1 MKSNTNILKRI
12 KIMRWVARVWS
23 ILTFLFGLILFV
35 SLIIDAS
42 NEPPPSIYWLLF
54 GLWFAAVLGL
64 ILGWRWE
71 RAGGIIA
78 VTSLISRE
86 LTYYFLSGQILV
98 EFWMIWLPILPPAVL
113 FMETWRLENKMKNA
127 QLPREVF
134 D

>member
-78 VTSLISRE
+78 VTSLIFPR
-86 LTYYFLSGQILV
+86 V
-98 EFWMIWLPILPPAVL
+98 DVL
-113 FMETWRLENKMKNA
+113 FFERTD
-127 QLPREVF
+127 PG
-134 D
+134 